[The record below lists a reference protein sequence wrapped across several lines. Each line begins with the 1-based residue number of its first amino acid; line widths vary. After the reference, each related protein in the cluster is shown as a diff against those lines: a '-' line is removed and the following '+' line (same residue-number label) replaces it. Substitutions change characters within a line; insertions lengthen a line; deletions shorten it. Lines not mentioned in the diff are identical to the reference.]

1 MAFKQSP
8 PQNGQQKQSNT
19 MSNYDNTNTGIL
31 FKNDVGDNPKRPAY
45 KGKIDVDGKE
55 YQLAGWLREGKSG
68 KFISLKIDDKAAAK
82 PAAKEE
88 TDEIPF

>member
-1 MAFKQSP
+1 
-8 PQNGQQKQSNT
+8 

-45 KGKIDVDGKE
+45 KGKIDIDGKE

-68 KFISLKIDDKAAAK
+68 KFISLKVDDRAAAK
-82 PAAKEE
+82 STKDEQ
-88 TDEIPF
+88 DEIPF

>member
-1 MAFKQSP
+1 MS
-8 PQNGQQKQSNT
+8 QQYTNE
-19 MSNYDNTNTGIL
+19 NTGIL

-55 YQLAGWLREGKSG
+55 YQLAGWLREGKNG
-68 KFISLKIDDKAAAK
+68 QFISLKIDDKAAAK

>member
-1 MAFKQSP
+1 
-8 PQNGQQKQSNT
+8 

-45 KGKIDVDGKE
+45 KGKIDVNGVE

-68 KFISLKIDDKAAAK
+68 KFISLKIDEGKGGK
-82 PAAKEE
+82 PAPKDDQ
-88 TDEIPF
+88 DEIPF

>member
-1 MAFKQSP
+1 M
-8 PQNGQQKQSNT
+8 QQYSNE
-19 MSNYDNTNTGIL
+19 NTGVL

-45 KGKIDVDGKE
+45 KGKIDIDGKE

-82 PAAKEE
+82 PASKDDDES
-88 TDEIPF
+88 EIPF

>member
-1 MAFKQSP
+1 MESKQSP
-8 PQNGQQKQSNT
+8 PPNGQPKQSNT
-19 MSNYDNTNTGIL
+19 MSYDNTNTGIL

>member
-1 MAFKQSP
+1 
-8 PQNGQQKQSNT
+8 

-45 KGKIDVDGKE
+45 KGNIDINGTKHEIV
-55 YQLAGWLREGKSG
+55 GWLREGKKG
-68 KFISLKIDDKAAAK
+68 EFISLKIDDKAAFK
-82 PAAKEE
+82 PAVKD

>member
-1 MAFKQSP
+1 MGIKT
-8 PQNGQQKQSNT
+8 KVT

-45 KGKIDVDGKE
+45 KGKIDIDGKE

-68 KFISLKIDDKAAAK
+68 KFISLKVDDKAAAK
-82 PAAKEE
+82 STKDEQ
-88 TDEIPF
+88 DEIPF

>member
-1 MAFKQSP
+1 
-8 PQNGQQKQSNT
+8 

-45 KGKIDVDGKE
+45 KGKIDIDGKE

-68 KFISLKIDDKAAAK
+68 KFISLKVDDKAAAK
-82 PAAKEE
+82 STKDEQ
-88 TDEIPF
+88 DEIPF

>member
-1 MAFKQSP
+1 
-8 PQNGQQKQSNT
+8 

-31 FKNDVGDNPKRPAY
+31 FKNDIGDNPKRPAY
-45 KGKIDVDGKE
+45 KGKIDIDGKE

-82 PAAKEE
+82 PAAKV
-88 TDEIPF
+88 DDDSEIPF

>member
-1 MAFKQSP
+1 
-8 PQNGQQKQSNT
+8 

-45 KGKIDVDGKE
+45 KGKIDIDAKE

-68 KFISLKIDDKAAAK
+68 KFISLKIDTDERKSAAK
-82 PAAKEE
+82 VE

>member
-1 MAFKQSP
+1 
-8 PQNGQQKQSNT
+8 

-45 KGKIDVDGKE
+45 KGKIDIEGKE

-68 KFISLKIDDKAAAK
+68 KFISLKVDDKAAAK
-82 PAAKEE
+82 STKDEQ
-88 TDEIPF
+88 DEIPF